1 MSATNNQSTPQ
12 SHCSYADA
20 VALRASQAT
29 PILQQIRSDVTR
41 YRYGDEQH
49 LDEALDRIFRI
60 NKSGG
65 IRRNQCPVL
74 SRLREE
80 VVNDKYALVLGF
92 DSALPIEEWE
102 VRFRSRFTL
111 SFGCARVL
119 TPLFVG
125 YTQSRQAKFESF
137 FGPGVSAVLT
147 KTENGVDVSLISDG
161 SQAGGLANDEEVL
174 PPLMPGLAPRVVKKE
189 QK

>member
-102 VRFRSRFTL
+102 VRFRSRFNLFCLCSCSDATFCGL
-111 SFGCARVL
+111 HAVPAGQVRVIL
-119 TPLFVG
+119 RT
-125 YTQSRQAKFESF
+125 R
-137 FGPGVSAVLT
+137 
-147 KTENGVDVSLISDG
+147 
-161 SQAGGLANDEEVL
+161 
-174 PPLMPGLAPRVVKKE
+174 RVCSSH
-189 QK
+189 